1 MLKPIL
7 TFCLSACLGLSFLTK
22 ADAQDSAGANA
33 LVSYDYAHHPIMS
46 RGGMVSTQERLSA
59 EVGAAILAK
68 GGNAVDAAVATGFAL
83 AVTHPQAGNL
93 GGGGFML
100 VYIAETQETIVIDFR
115 EMAPA
120 AATRDMYLNAQGEVD
135 NKRAQ

>member
-7 TFCLSACLGLSFLTK
+7 TFCLSACLGLSFLAK

-68 GGNAVDAAVATGFAL
+68 D
-83 AVTHPQAGNL
+83 
-93 GGGGFML
+93 
-100 VYIAETQETIVIDFR
+100 DC
-115 EMAPA
+115 
-120 AATRDMYLNAQGEVD
+120 D
-135 NKRAQ
+135 